1 MPMSTYETSTS
12 TRQAT
17 TDQQPVCTQMDGQ
30 DGCVAATYWPQ
41 VTCGSVGRM
50 CVGPMTIMATQTGNV
65 LDAEPKHKFLMQ
77 S

>member
-1 MPMSTYETSTS
+1 MPVSTYEISTS
-12 TRQAT
+12 TQPK
-17 TDQQPVCTQMDGQ
+17 TDQPPVCTQMDGQ
-30 DGCVAATYWPQ
+30 DGCVAGTYWPQ
-41 VTCGSVGRM
+41 VTGGPVGKM